1 MDAMIDVKLLTRLQ
15 AEELLHYS
23 KLKQRREI
31 KARQAA
37 RVQEIAQKGAAYVG
51 RTIDLTSPEKQ
62 SEQAAMDLASA
73 DAWLA
78 AKSKEVATKRQKKRS
93 SSVSAP
99 STSKRN
105 CTPPASPAKPPVDVS
120 RPKCTLD
127 YLLQQLR
134 KDPDNM
140 VLDPP
145 TCCDKRCPFQYDC
158 LLGQRYSLARRLVQ
172 IEYRLAGSIDE
183 EDMGLYYGDQFE

>member
-37 RVQEIAQKGAAYVG
+37 RVQEIAQKGAAYAG
-51 RTIDLTSPEKQ
+51 RTIDLTSPDKQ

-78 AKSKEVATKRQKKRS
+78 AKSKEVATKRQTKRS
-93 SSVSAP
+93 SSVSAA
-99 STSKRN
+99 SKSKRS
-105 CTPPASPAKPPVDVS
+105 CTPPAKPAVDVS
-120 RPKCTLD
+120 RPNCTLN
-127 YLLQQLR
+127 YLLKQLR
-134 KDPDNM
+134 KDPSNM

-145 TCCDKRCPFQYDC
+145 ECCDKTCPYQYDY
-158 LLGQRYSLARRLVQ
+158 LLGQRYSLVRRLVQ
-172 IEYRLAGSIDE
+172 IECALTGSIDE
-183 EDMGLYYGDQFE
+183 KDMGLYCGDQFE